1 LKILLIADVSIA
13 KVIGG
18 AERVLF
24 EQSTRLARRGH
35 DVHILTRRL
44 KQHKKGHALI
54 RGVNEWRY
62 HTDIQN
68 NHVSFLMKTYQNSKK
83 LFESLHKDYS
93 FDLINI
99 YQPLSALCVLHS
111 PLGKGIRKIY
121 TCFSFS
127 FEEYLSRNNQERG
140 LLNKCVYLLNAQTR
154 KWIEKNAL
162 KSCAEIVVLSQFTQ
176 DKLWEV
182 YQIDHEHVS
191 IVPGG
196 IDLGRFTPAN
206 DKQQIRRQLSIP
218 DDKVILFSVRNL
230 VPRMGLEKLIKALK
244 IVVEEA
250 PDVHLV
256 IGGQGPLKQ
265 DLKTL
270 AENLGL
276 DDCVSFAGFIPE
288 TLLPDYYRMADLFV
302 LPTRELEGFGLVTLE
317 AMASGVPVLGTPVG
331 GTKEIIGKFDPS
343 YLFGNTDS
351 DSMAVLITQNYRLI
365 KEYPQKWQDISD
377 NCREFIG
384 SNYSWEKNIDA
395 LEELFAKTLQN

>member
-1 LKILLIADVSIA
+1 MKILLIADVSIA

-24 EQSTRLARRGH
+24 EQSYRMALRGH

-44 KQHKKGHALI
+44 THHKSSHAVI

-62 HTDIQN
+62 EADIRDN
-68 NHVSFLMKTYQNSKK
+68 PVSFLMKTYQNSRK
-83 LFESLHKDYS
+83 LFESLHRDIA
-93 FDLINI
+93 FDFINI
-99 YQPLSALCVLHS
+99 YQPFSALGVIYS

-127 FEEYLSRNNQERG
+127 FEEFLSRTGQKG
-140 LLNKCVYLLNAQTR
+140 GVLTKGVDLLNARTR
-154 KWIEKNAL
+154 KWIEKKAL
-162 KSCAEIVVLSQFTQ
+162 KSCEEIIVLSQFTQ
-176 DKLWEV
+176 DKLREV
-182 YQIDHEHVS
+182 YQVDHEQVS

-196 IDLGRFTPAN
+196 IDLVKFQPAV
-206 DKQQIRRQLSIP
+206 DKQQIRRKLNLP
-218 DDKVILFSVRNL
+218 DDKVILFTVRNL
-230 VPRMGLEKLIKALK
+230 VPRMGLENLIKALK

-265 DLKTL
+265 DLKIL
-270 AENLGL
+270 AKNLGL
-276 DDCVSFAGFIPE
+276 DDCVSFTGFIPE
-288 TLLPDYYRMADLFV
+288 PLLPDYYRMADLFV

-317 AMASGVPVLGTPVG
+317 AMASGIPVLGTPVG
-331 GTKEIIGKFDPS
+331 GTKEIIGKFDPN
-343 YLFGNTDS
+343 YLFGNTDP

-377 NCREFIG
+377 NCRKFIG

-395 LEELFAKTLQN
+395 LEEVFAKTLQN